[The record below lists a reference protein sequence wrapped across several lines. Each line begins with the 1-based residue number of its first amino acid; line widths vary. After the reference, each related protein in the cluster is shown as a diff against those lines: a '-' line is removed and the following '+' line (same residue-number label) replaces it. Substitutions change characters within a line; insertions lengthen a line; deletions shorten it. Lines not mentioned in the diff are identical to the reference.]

1 MFLPSSMIVLKGR
14 KEVLLQLKKVM
25 FIFSILFISCLCFTT
40 LVNAETLSENIEQT
54 NDVVAE
60 NTKYYRLI
68 INKNN
73 SELMRQAGLGEN
85 SSVLVEITEEEFLNS
100 SDADEPYSTSIEN
113 STLKLTSRIS
123 KYTSDS
129 YKYEAI
135 LEWKKIPSMRSYDII
150 GVGYYAS
157 VKQWGTV
164 NLRQE
169 YCTSDN
175 YCGETQGYYQ
185 YTGANGSAAMFYLPS
200 GSLKSLKQSMYAI
213 VEKNTTLTIVE
224 QLCKASY
231 AHATKSVTY
240 SQAKDFRVDSGG
252 IILGDSIYYSYGTTA
267 NVETT
272 WTGTWK

>member
-1 MFLPSSMIVLKGR
+1 MFLTSSMIVLKGR
-14 KEVLLQLKKVM
+14 KEVLLKLKKILV
-25 FIFSILFISCLCFTT
+25 FSILLISCFGFTT
-40 LVNAETLSENIEQT
+40 FVNAETISEDIEQT

-73 SELMRQAGLGEN
+73 SDLMQLAGFGEN
-85 SSVLVEITEEEFLNS
+85 SSILVEITEEEFLNS
-100 SDADEPYSTSIEN
+100 SAADEPYSTSIEN

-123 KYTSDS
+123 KYSNNT

-135 LEWKKIPSMRSYDII
+135 VEWKTIPSMRSYDII

-169 YCTSDN
+169 YCTTDD
-175 YCGETQGYYQ
+175 YCGETQGYYT

-213 VEKNTTLTIVE
+213 VEKNTTSTIVE

-240 SQAKDFRVDSGG
+240 SQAKDFRIDAGG
-252 IILGDSIYYSYGTTA
+252 IILGDSIFYSYGTTA
-267 NVETT
+267 NVNTT

>member
-1 MFLPSSMIVLKGR
+1 M
-14 KEVLLQLKKVM
+14 QLKKIFV
-25 FIFSILFISCLCFTT
+25 FSILFISCFCFTNI
-40 LVNAETLSENIEQT
+40 VNAENLNEDIELI
-54 NDVVAE
+54 NEVVAE
-60 NTKYYRLI
+60 NTKYYRLT

-73 SELMRQAGLGEN
+73 SQLMQLAGFGEN
-85 SSVLVEITEEEFLNS
+85 SSVLVEITEEEYLNS
-100 SDADEPYSTSIEN
+100 SDAEPYTTSVEN

-135 LEWKKIPSMRSYDII
+135 LNWKTIPSMRSYDII

-164 NLRQE
+164 NLTQE
-169 YCTSDN
+169 YCTTDD
-175 YCGETQGYYQ
+175 YCSQTQGYYQ

-213 VEKNTTLTIVE
+213 VEKNTTSTIVE

-231 AHATKSVTY
+231 AHATNSVAY
-240 SQAKDFRVDSGG
+240 SQAKDFFVDTGG
-252 IILGDSIYYSYGTTA
+252 IKLGDSIYYSYGTTA
-267 NVETT
+267 NVNST